1 MTAQRLTDFEQIL
14 LGLLAR
20 APQSGYELKKFFT
33 DTPAVVY
40 RPSSGALYPA
50 LRRLERRGLLSST
63 ELPSAGRRT
72 RRAYRATEAG
82 LVLHH
87 RWLRE
92 PVDPE
97 NVGADLGTHLMRFV
111 MAEGVLGEDEVLD
124 WLEQLEDALA
134 AFVADIEKFV
144 EHADLAGRHPPLALQ
159 HGIDIHQA
167 SLAWVRRARAALRSD
182 QSAASPGAARVAI
195 RRHRGAG
202 GAGSAPLDPP

>member
-1 MTAQRLTDFEQIL
+1 M
-14 LGLLAR
+14 
-20 APQSGYELKKFFT
+20 LKKFFT
-33 DTPAVVY
+33 DTPAVAY
-40 RPSSGALYPA
+40 RPDSGALYPA
-50 LRRLERRGLLSST
+50 LRHLERRGLSSST
-63 ELPSAGRRT
+63 ELASAGRRT
-72 RRAYRATEAG
+72 RRANQATEAG

-134 AFVADIEKFV
+134 AFVGDIEEFV

-167 SLAWVRRARAALRSD
+167 SLAWVRRARAALRSP
-182 QSAASPGAARVAI
+182 QPPASPGAARVAI
-195 RRHRGAG
+195 RRHRGVAG
-202 GAGSAPLDPP
+202 TGSAPLDTP